1 MAKRRAKPSCK
12 DKHPFEDNPFI
23 EGFLEWKDSPE
34 GQQSTEALDL
44 VFDALGHVDVDAR
57 HRKIVWTDGQR
68 LSIEEV
74 VERIHAEHPDMP
86 RDVTETH
93 VFGWLENCAPES
105 YSEQQME
112 EFDRLM
118 EPWLH
123 DYERRRWGDEN

>member
-1 MAKRRAKPSCK
+1 MGKRRAKSSRE

-34 GQQSTEALDL
+34 GQQSTEVLDL
-44 VFDALGHVDVDAR
+44 VFDVLGDVEVDAR
-57 HRKIVWTDGQR
+57 RRKIVWTDGQR
-68 LSIEEV
+68 LSIEQV
-74 VERIHAEHPDMP
+74 VNRIHVENPDMP
-86 RDVTETH
+86 RDLIEAH

-118 EPWLH
+118 EPWLR
-123 DYERRRWGDEN
+123 DYERRRWRAEN

>member
-1 MAKRRAKPSCK
+1 MAKRRAKLSRE

-44 VFDALGHVDVDAR
+44 VFDALGDVEVDAKR
-57 HRKIVWTDGQR
+57 RKIVWANGQR
-68 LSIEEV
+68 LSIEQV
-74 VERIHAEHPDMP
+74 IDHIHVEHPDMP
-86 RDVTETH
+86 RDQIETH

-123 DYERRRWGDEN
+123 DYERGRWRDKN